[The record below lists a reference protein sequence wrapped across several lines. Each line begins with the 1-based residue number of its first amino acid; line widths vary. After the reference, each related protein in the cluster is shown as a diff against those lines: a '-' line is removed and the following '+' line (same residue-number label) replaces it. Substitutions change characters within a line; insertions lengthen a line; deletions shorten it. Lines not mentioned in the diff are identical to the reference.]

1 MSLLSPNFVLQEV
14 TRGDIVIA
22 SLAWGFTIGFGWLSV
37 WTAMKQ
43 SWQAYRR
50 TGRRVLRNG
59 YVWMIWLEVLV
70 CLGFGIICFLYL
82 LGVIPPSFIF
92 YFSILTLW
100 ALQVQFLLQII
111 INRCSLLIPDKR
123 FSWRLKVGVAVLI
136 TAINI
141 SVYNIWIPA
150 RLQISEKY
158 IHINEWWD
166 RCEKVIYL
174 FVDAA
179 LNFYFI
185 AIVRRNLVQ
194 NGLQKYNRLVQ
205 FNMFIIGFSLSMD
218 VLIISMMSL
227 KNTFVYMQFHPLA
240 YMVKLHIEMSM
251 AELIG
256 NIAKEQ
262 NSASAGMYNRTFD
275 GTNSRSERETRRG
288 VTGNR
293 SGAEA
298 SAVRTQITAHGTDKP
313 MELTE
318 VVRQVKG
325 DSDSDSSKDM
335 AVDHP
340 YRGHPQRQKGI
351 YTTREISIEF
361 ENVSSQSHGTGH
373 SSFDGGYAIGK
384 GLKEEDETPLRNHQ
398 TGVTVHGTTDSANF
412 QTRVQGA
419 GRTSPSRY

>member
-1 MSLLSPNFVLQEV
+1 MSLLSPHFVLQEV
-14 TRGDIVIA
+14 TRGDIIIA

-43 SWQAYRR
+43 SWQAYKR

-82 LGVIPPSFIF
+82 LDVIPPSFIF

-174 FVDAA
+174 LVDAA

-262 NSASAGMYNRTFD
+262 NSNSAGMYNRTFD
-275 GTNSRSERETRRG
+275 GTNSRSGRGTRG
-288 VTGNR
+288 ATGNR

-298 SAVRTQITAHGTDKP
+298 SAVRTQITAHVGDKP
-313 MELTE
+313 MELNE
-318 VVRQVKG
+318 VVRPVKG
-325 DSDSDSSKDM
+325 DSESDSSKEAD
-335 AVDHP
+335 ADHS
-340 YRGHPQRQKGI
+340 YHVHSQGQKGI

-361 ENVSSQSHGTGH
+361 ENVSSQSHGTRQN
-373 SSFDGGYAIGK
+373 SFDGVYSMGK
-384 GLKEEDETPLRNHQ
+384 RLKEEDETPLRNHQ
-398 TGVTVHGTTDSANF
+398 AGLTLHGATDSVSF
-412 QTRVQGA
+412 QTRVQGT
-419 GRTSPSRY
+419 GRMSPSHY

>member
-1 MSLLSPNFVLQEV
+1 MSLLSPHFVLQEV
-14 TRGDIVIA
+14 TRGDIIIA

-43 SWQAYRR
+43 SWQAYKR
-50 TGRRVLRNG
+50 TGLQVLHNG
-59 YVWMIWLEVLV
+59 YIWMIWLEVLV

-82 LGVIPPSFIF
+82 LYVIPPSFIF

-123 FSWRLKVGVAVLI
+123 FAWRLKVGVAVLI
-136 TAINI
+136 TAINV

-150 RLQISEKY
+150 RLQISERY

-174 FVDAA
+174 LVDGA
-179 LNFYFI
+179 LNFYFV

-194 NGLQKYNRLVQ
+194 NGLQKYNRLVH

-256 NIAKEQ
+256 NVAKERD
-262 NSASAGMYNRTFD
+262 SASGPMYNRTFD
-275 GTNSRSERETRRG
+275 GTNSRSGGGTRR
-288 VTGNR
+288 GNR

-298 SAVRTQITAHGTDKP
+298 SAVRTQITAHGADKTI
-313 MELTE
+313 ELNE
-318 VVRQVKG
+318 VVRPVKG
-325 DSDSDSSKDM
+325 DSDSDSSKD
-335 AVDHP
+335 ATAHHLYPD
-340 YRGHPQRQKGI
+340 RPQGQKGI

-361 ENVSSQSHGTGH
+361 ENVSGQAHDTSH
-373 SSFDGGYAIGK
+373 SSFDEGFSISNRS
-384 GLKEEDETPLRNHQ
+384 KEEDETPLRNHQ
-398 TGVTVHGTTDSANF
+398 TRAMLHGATDSVSF
-412 QTRVQGA
+412 QTRVQGK
-419 GRTSPSRY
+419 GHISPSHY

>member
-14 TRGDIVIA
+14 SRDDIVIA

-43 SWQAYRR
+43 SWQAYKR
-50 TGRRVLRNG
+50 TGRRVFLNG

-82 LGVIPPSFIF
+82 LGVIAPSFIF

-111 INRCSLLIPDKR
+111 INRCSILIPDKR
-123 FSWRLKVGVAVLI
+123 FSWRLKVGVATLI

-150 RLQISEKY
+150 RLQISEEY

-174 FVDAA
+174 LVDGA
-179 LNFYFI
+179 LNIYFI
-185 AIVRRNLVQ
+185 IIVRRNLVQ
-194 NGLQKYNRLVQ
+194 NGLQKYNRLVH

-218 VLIISMMSL
+218 VLIIAMMSL

-256 NIAKEQ
+256 TIAKERD
-262 NSASAGMYNRTFD
+262 SAHGGIYNRTFD
-275 GTNSRSERETRRG
+275 GTSSRREINRG

-293 SGAEA
+293 SGVEA
-298 SAVRTQITAHGTDKP
+298 SAVRTRITAQGGEKP
-313 MELTE
+313 IELNE
-318 VVRQVKG
+318 VVRPGKG
-325 DSDSDSSKDM
+325 DSDSDSSND
-335 AVDHP
+335 VVGHLPYPDHSQ
-340 YRGHPQRQKGI
+340 GQKGI

-361 ENVSSQSHGTGH
+361 ENVSGQSHNTSH
-373 SSFDGGYAIGK
+373 SSFDEDHSIGK
-384 GLKEEDETPLRNHQ
+384 RAKEEDETPLRNHQ
-398 TGVTVHGTTDSANF
+398 TRVARHGATDTMNF
-412 QTRVQGA
+412 HTRVQGP
-419 GRTSPSRY
+419 GHMSPSHY

>member
-1 MSLLSPNFVLQEV
+1 MSLLSPHFVLQEV
-14 TRGDIVIA
+14 TRGDIIIA

-37 WTAMKQ
+37 WTASKQ
-43 SWQAYRR
+43 SWQAYKR
-50 TGRRVLRNG
+50 TGRQVLYNG
-59 YVWMIWLEVLV
+59 YIWMIWLEVLV

-82 LGVIPPSFIF
+82 LYVIPPSFIF

-150 RLQISEKY
+150 RLQISEEY

-174 FVDAA
+174 LVDAA

-256 NIAKEQ
+256 NIAKERD
-262 NSASAGMYNRTFD
+262 SASAGMYNRTFD
-275 GTNSRSERETRRG
+275 GTNSRSGRGRR

-298 SAVRTQITAHGTDKP
+298 SAIRTQITAHGTDKP
-313 MELTE
+313 MELGE
-318 VVRQVKG
+318 VVRPVKG
-325 DSDSDSSKDM
+325 DSESDSDKEATADPSYPVHSQ
-335 AVDHP
+335 
-340 YRGHPQRQKGI
+340 GQKGI

-361 ENVSSQSHGTGH
+361 ENVSSQSHNTSRG
-373 SSFDGGYAIGK
+373 SFDGGYSIGNR
-384 GLKEEDETPLRNHQ
+384 LKEEDETPLRNHQ
-398 TGVTVHGTTDSANF
+398 TRVALHGATDSVGF
-412 QTRVQGA
+412 QTRVQGT
-419 GRTSPSRY
+419 GRISPSHY